1 MATLVSREEVREEN
15 RRMAIFLVGVMIAL
29 AVVAIVTIVLTH

>member
-15 RRMAIFLVGVMIAL
+15 RRMAIFLVLVMAAL
-29 AVVAIVTIVLTH
+29 AAVAVVTILLTH

>member
-1 MATLVSREEVREEN
+1 MATHISRGEVREEN

-29 AVVAIVTIVLTH
+29 ATVAIVTIVLTH

>member
-29 AVVAIVTIVLTH
+29 GAVAFVTILLTH

>member
-1 MATLVSREEVREEN
+1 MATLVSREEARDEN

-29 AVVAIVTIVLTH
+29 ALVAAVTIVLTH